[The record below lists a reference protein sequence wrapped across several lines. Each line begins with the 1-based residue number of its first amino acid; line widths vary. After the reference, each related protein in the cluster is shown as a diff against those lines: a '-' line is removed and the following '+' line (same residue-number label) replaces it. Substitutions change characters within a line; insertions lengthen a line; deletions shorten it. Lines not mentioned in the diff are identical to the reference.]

1 MVFIIVNFETN
12 FNKVLQLILNFIAL
26 KLLAVLDIWTLL
38 KIQVCDISKVSY

>member
-1 MVFIIVNFETN
+1 MIFIIVNFETN
-12 FNKVLQLILNFIAL
+12 FNKVLQLILNFIVL